1 MRLNKPHGD
10 PHSAPNTLHRTF
22 NQGLHA
28 QLTCNL
34 IGALVG
40 APVSHDRSTGN
51 HAQRLYFCKVGDEL
65 FGHAVGKEFFRPGGE
80 VRKRQHGYRGDLR
93 LGSDAT
99 PRKREDQADGD
110 GGHENRDYEHLRM
123 LRPDA
128 RPK

>member
-51 HAQRLYFCKVGDEL
+51 HVQRLYFCKVVMSSSVMPSAKNSSGSAERL
-65 FGHAVGKEFFRPGGE
+65 ASGSTAIE
-80 VRKRQHGYRGDLR
+80 VICGWA
-93 LGSDAT
+93 AT
-99 PRKREDQADGD
+99 LPREKAK
-110 GGHENRDYEHLRM
+110 
-123 LRPDA
+123 LRPIA
-128 RPK
+128 A